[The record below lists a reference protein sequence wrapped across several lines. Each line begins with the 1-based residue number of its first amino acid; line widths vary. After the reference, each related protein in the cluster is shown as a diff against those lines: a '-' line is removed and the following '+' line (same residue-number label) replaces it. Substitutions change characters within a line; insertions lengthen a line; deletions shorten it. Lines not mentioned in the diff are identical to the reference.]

1 MSGMGLEE
9 SWEGDESSFYIV
21 NTCYD
26 MDPTASALNINPT
39 SSCLTIITSSIDK
52 CRLRVVVV
60 SCPAVAPKTGGQTR
74 HRAILCIQGLVPPR
88 SFVRLF
94 HLNIS
99 LSRQESSDRFL
110 MSWCCP

>member
-1 MSGMGLEE
+1 M
-9 SWEGDESSFYIV
+9 EGDESSFYIV

-39 SSCLTIITSSIDK
+39 SSCLTIITSSIDR
-52 CRLRVVVV
+52 CRLYVVVV

-74 HRAILCIQGLVPPR
+74 HRTIQGLVPPR

-94 HLNIS
+94 CLNMS
-99 LSRQESSDRFL
+99 LSRYEFIDQFL
-110 MSWCCP
+110 MS